1 MKWSLRSLTICKI
14 IVSIVWLLI
23 VVSVIV
29 PSQLAFPSELQGLGI
44 FLLVAHSIEL
54 LVYKK
59 LMRGPGD
66 YLGTMLFGFLQLK
79 SIKI

>member
-29 PSQLAFPSELQGLGI
+29 PSQLLFPSELQGLGI